1 MRGATIAV
9 IGIGK
14 SVNIID
20 MANSDTKE
28 KILVLR
34 VDVTKA
40 VNEINRYNT
49 MLEESREE
57 EKNCVSK
64 KNRILTIRMNI
75 ERR

>member
-40 VNEINRYNT
+40 VDEINRYNT

-75 ERR
+75 ERK

>member
-1 MRGATIAV
+1 
-9 IGIGK
+9 
-14 SVNIID
+14 

-75 ERR
+75 ERK

>member
-1 MRGATIAV
+1 
-9 IGIGK
+9 
-14 SVNIID
+14 

-57 EKNCVSK
+57 EKK
-64 KNRILTIRMNI
+64 IA
-75 ERR
+75 